1 MVLQLLLTIYKSE
14 YKLDFSYMAQ
24 NLVQLK
30 NEYLDQF
37 HSYNHIRE
45 FIPIPNY
52 QSLFDKTL
60 LEKLHTFFKYNKI
73 YHKEQSLALSNIP
86 CISYEGDINQ
96 FWLSSKK
103 YDTSYQPFLP
113 TWGLSALVMILVT
126 KDLGFENIIDIG
138 SGDGRLIFC
147 GSILGLNSVG
157 VEIDKDLCDLQN
169 EISISSKVKY
179 EVINGDSNSIDYSQ
193 FKLEN
198 TMVFISALP
207 ELGEMLS
214 YSIINQFKKYR
225 EKLHNVGIT
234 LMGSHTHRR
243 YSRDKSMCGWGKFM
257 DDSGLKIE
265 ECVSLPS
272 SWTLD
277 EKTETPYLFTLFKY

>member
-1 MVLQLLLTIYKSE
+1 VELNDL
-14 YKLDFSYMAQ
+14 AQ
-24 NLVQLK
+24 YLVKLK
-30 NEYLDQF
+30 NEYLDEF

-45 FIPIPNY
+45 FIPVANH
-52 QSLFDKTL
+52 QSLFDKRI
-60 LEKLHTFFKYNKI
+60 LEKLHTFFNYNKI
-73 YHKEQSLALSNIP
+73 YYKQQGLTLSNIP

-113 TWGLSALVMILVT
+113 TWGLSALVMILVA

-147 GSILGLNSVG
+147 GSILGLYSIG

-169 EISISSKVKY
+169 KISLSSNVKY
-179 EVINGDSNSIDYSQ
+179 KVINSDSNSIDYSQ

-198 TMVFISALP
+198 TIIFISALP
-207 ELGEMLS
+207 DSGEILS
-214 YSIINQFKKYR
+214 YSILNHLKKYKA
-225 EKLHNVGIT
+225 KLHNVGIT

-243 YSRDKSMCGWGKFM
+243 YSRDKSMWGWGKFI
-257 DDSGLKIE
+257 DDSGLKIVK
-265 ECVSLPS
+265 CISLPS

-277 EKTETPYLFTLFKY
+277 EKKETPYLFTLFKY